1 MARLCSPDVD
11 VRSCS
16 RSPVPSEGR
25 GGADSK
31 HGCTRTSS
39 AFAGAREPCVPGA
52 RGRGAGAHLG
62 QRLLRSASS
71 TPGSLA
77 RIRPHD
83 RALSR
88 SLRPVA
94 LNPAPFGRSTAGF
107 WQLATRLRARAPR
120 RAFQMLGRMRIARGG
135 LLLLRV
141 CFRLLWR
148 IVSRSLRVVALIMI
162 AASPNAP
169 PPPLP
174 RPAPIEVQA
183 ENREDDDEDP

>member
-1 MARLCSPDVD
+1 
-11 VRSCS
+11 
-16 RSPVPSEGR
+16 
-25 GGADSK
+25 
-31 HGCTRTSS
+31 
-39 AFAGAREPCVPGA
+39 
-52 RGRGAGAHLG
+52 
-62 QRLLRSASS
+62 
-71 TPGSLA
+71 
-77 RIRPHD
+77 
-83 RALSR
+83 
-88 SLRPVA
+88 
-94 LNPAPFGRSTAGF
+94 
-107 WQLATRLRARAPR
+107 
-120 RAFQMLGRMRIARGG
+120 MRIARGG